1 MAILKIFTY
10 PAPVLTQKAAPV
22 TVFDKKMQ
30 TFFDNMIETMY
41 TDDGVGLAA
50 PQVGTSKQILIAS
63 PLNKP
68 GTETV
73 ICNPVIEESR
83 GSQMGPEGCLSFPGV
98 FTEIPRAQWI
108 RLRYQ
113 TRTGKT
119 VVEEMED
126 FFARII
132 QHEMD
137 HLNGIL
143 LIDRVNLIARE
154 KLLAE
159 YVANGGVRKKPKKR
173 E

>member
-1 MAILKIFTY
+1 MAILKIYTY
-10 PAPVLTQKAAPV
+10 PAQILTQKSKPV
-22 TVFDKKMQ
+22 EVFDKKMQ

-50 PQVGTSKQILIAS
+50 PQVGISKQILIAS
-63 PLNKP
+63 PQNKP

-73 ICNPVIEESR
+73 ICNPIIEEAR
-83 GSQMGPEGCLSFPGV
+83 GSQIGPEGCLSFPGI
-98 FTEIPRAQWI
+98 FAEIPRAQWI

-119 VVEEMED
+119 VVAEIED

-159 YVANGGVRKKPKKR
+159 YIENGGVRKKAKKS
-173 E
+173 